1 MYSRKS
7 KRFLSIASNITAA
20 LSSSVYWV
28 RIAWWS
34 LSIFLLTNYFTVS
47 FISSSC
53 ILVCSSF
60 IMFFFIFDL
69 MFWIKTFSF
78 YSVSLSKPSLNGSS
92 NKTPC
97 FVRDGDN
104 RMNTNW
110 NSVLS
115 IEWINYYNEGV
126 FYLRGITIRP
136 CTISQSPRSWLS
148 QCQGGLGSWR
158 IRAHGFDLS
167 SFLAFEAPQIY
178 FSLWSAQFYH
188 SRASSKSDV
197 IDYRCRDAVS

>member
-1 MYSRKS
+1 MLCKMTQKIIIFQIDVSGAFVKFWRWPKD
-7 KRFLSIASNITAA
+7 IWEIE
-20 LSSSVYWV
+20 SSLK
-28 RIAWWS
+28 I
-34 LSIFLLTNYFTVS
+34 
-47 FISSSC
+47 
-53 ILVCSSF
+53 
-60 IMFFFIFDL
+60 
-69 MFWIKTFSF
+69 
-78 YSVSLSKPSLNGSS
+78 

-104 RMNTNW
+104 RMNTNG

-126 FYLRGITIRP
+126 FYLRGITFRP

-148 QCQGGLGSWR
+148 QCQEGLGSWR
-158 IRAHGFDLS
+158 ILEHGFDLS
-167 SFLAFEAPQIY
+167 SILAFEAPQIY

-188 SRASSKSDV
+188 SPASSKSDA